1 MVRGVSAVD
10 RLENYARAVTA
21 PTAPIIESH
30 LSYRSNW
37 LRAAVLGANDGILS
51 TSSLLLGVAGSG
63 AGRNAVITAGAAGL
77 VAGALSMAAGEYVSV
92 SSQRDTENA
101 DVQLEGRELERDP
114 AGELRE
120 LTAIYETRGLPS
132 ELARQVA
139 EHLTAR
145 DPLAAHIRDELGL
158 EDDRRAR
165 PLQAAGSS
173 ALAFAS
179 GAIVPLLAAIIAGGS
194 LRSLAIVIVTLIAL
208 AVLGLAGA
216 RLGGANQ
223 ARATARVVIW
233 GAVAMAVT
241 YGIGALVGTAI

>member
-1 MVRGVSAVD
+1 MPLRI
-10 RLENYARAVTA
+10 
-21 PTAPIIESH
+21 APITETH

-63 AGRNAVITAGAAGL
+63 AVRTAVITAGAAGM
-77 VAGALSMAAGEYVSV
+77 VGGALSMAAGEYVSV

-101 DVQLEGRELERDP
+101 DVLLEQLELARDP

-120 LTAIYETRGLPS
+120 LTEIYQGRGLSP
-132 ELARQVA
+132 ELARQIA
-139 EHLTAR
+139 DALTAR
-145 DPLAAHIRDELGL
+145 DPLAAHVRDELGMA
-158 EDDRRAR
+158 DDRRAR

-179 GAIVPLLAAIIAGGS
+179 GAILPLLAAIVAGGS
-194 LRSLAIVIVTLIAL
+194 LRIPVIVIVTLIAL
-208 AVLGLAGA
+208 AALGLTGA

-223 ARATARVVIW
+223 ARATVRVTAW
-233 GAVAMAVT
+233 GAIAMALT
-241 YGIGALVGTAI
+241 YAIGALVGSAT

>member
-1 MVRGVSAVD
+1 M
-10 RLENYARAVTA
+10 
-21 PTAPIIESH
+21 PIPIAPIAETH

-63 AGRNAVITAGAAGL
+63 AGRTAVITAGAAGL
-77 VAGALSMAAGEYVSV
+77 VGGALSMAAGEYVSV

-101 DVQLEGRELERDP
+101 DVLLEQRELARDP
-114 AGELRE
+114 TGELRE
-120 LTAIYETRGLPS
+120 LTEIHQDRGLSP

-139 EHLTAR
+139 DALTAR
-145 DPLAAHIRDELGL
+145 DPLAAHVRDELGMA
-158 EDDRRAR
+158 DDRRAR

-179 GAIVPLLAAIIAGGS
+179 GAILPLLTAIIAAGS
-194 LRSLAIVIVTLIAL
+194 LRTAAIVIVTLIAL
-208 AVLGLAGA
+208 AALGLTGA

-223 ARATARVVIW
+223 ARATVRVTAW
-233 GAVAMAVT
+233 GAIAMAVT
-241 YGIGALVGTAI
+241 YAIGALVGTAT

>member
-1 MVRGVSAVD
+1 MPRPI
-10 RLENYARAVTA
+10 A
-21 PTAPIIESH
+21 PLTETH

-63 AGRNAVITAGAAGL
+63 AGRAAVITAGAAGL
-77 VAGALSMAAGEYVSV
+77 VGGALSMAAGEYVSV

-101 DVQLEGRELERDP
+101 DVLLEQRELARNP

-120 LTAIYETRGLPS
+120 LTEIYEDRGLSP
-132 ELARQVA
+132 ELARRVA
-139 EHLTAR
+139 DALTAR
-145 DPLAAHIRDELGL
+145 DQLAAHVRDELGMA
-158 EDDRRAR
+158 DDRRAR

-179 GAIVPLLAAIIAGGS
+179 GAILPLLAAIVASGS
-194 LRSLAIVIVTLIAL
+194 LRTPAIVIVALIAL
-208 AVLGLAGA
+208 AALGLTGA

-223 ARATARVVIW
+223 TRATVRVTAW
-233 GAVAMAVT
+233 GAIAMAVT
-241 YGIGALVGTAI
+241 YGIGALVGAAT

>member
-1 MVRGVSAVD
+1 VRA
-10 RLENYARAVTA
+10 LTA
-21 PTAPIIESH
+21 PKAETH
-30 LSYRSNW
+30 LSHRSNW

-51 TSSLLLGVAGSG
+51 TASLLLGVAGAG

-101 DVQLEGRELERDP
+101 DVQLEGRELSRNP
-114 AGELRE
+114 AGELLE
-120 LTAIYETRGLPS
+120 LTALYETRGLPS

-158 EDDRRAR
+158 EEDRRAR

-173 ALAFAS
+173 AVAFAS
-179 GAIVPLLAAIIAGGS
+179 GAVLPLLAAIIASGP
-194 LRSLAIVIVTLIAL
+194 LRATAIVIVALIAL
-208 AVLGLAGA
+208 ATLGLTGA
-216 RLGGANQ
+216 RLGGA
-223 ARATARVVIW
+223 APGRATARVTIW
-233 GAVAMAVT
+233 GAVAMAGT

>member
-1 MVRGVSAVD
+1 MPTRITP
-10 RLENYARAVTA
+10 VTE
-21 PTAPIIESH
+21 TH

-51 TSSLLLGVAGSG
+51 TSSLVLGVAGSG
-63 AGRNAVITAGAAGL
+63 AGRTAIIIAGAAGL
-77 VAGALSMAAGEYVSV
+77 VGGALSMAAGEYVSV

-101 DVQLEGRELERDP
+101 DVLLEQRELASDP

-120 LTAIYETRGLPS
+120 LTKIYEDRGLSP

-139 EHLTAR
+139 EALTAR
-145 DPLAAHIRDELGL
+145 DPLAAHVRDELGMA
-158 EDDRRAR
+158 DDRRAR

-179 GAIVPLLAAIIAGGS
+179 GAILPLLTTIIASGS
-194 LRSLAIVIVTLIAL
+194 LRTPAIVIVTLIAL
-208 AVLGLAGA
+208 AALGMTGA

-223 ARATARVVIW
+223 ARATVRVTAW

-241 YGIGALVGTAI
+241 YGIGALVGTFT

>member
-1 MVRGVSAVD
+1 MPIPI
-10 RLENYARAVTA
+10 A
-21 PTAPIIESH
+21 PFTETH

-63 AGRNAVITAGAAGL
+63 AGRTAVITAGAAGL
-77 VAGALSMAAGEYVSV
+77 VGGALSMAAGEYVSV

-101 DVQLEGRELERDP
+101 DVVLEQRELRRNP
-114 AGELRE
+114 VGELRE
-120 LTAIYETRGLPS
+120 LTEIYEDRGLSP

-139 EHLTAR
+139 DALTAR
-145 DPLAAHIRDELGL
+145 DPLAAHVRDELGMA
-158 EDDRRAR
+158 DDRRAR

-179 GAIVPLLAAIIAGGS
+179 GAILPLLAAIVASGS
-194 LRSLAIVIVTLIAL
+194 LRTPAIVIVTLIAL
-208 AVLGLAGA
+208 AALGLTGA

-223 ARATARVVIW
+223 ARATVRVTAW
-233 GAVAMAVT
+233 GAIAMAVT
-241 YGIGALVGTAI
+241 YGIGALVGTAT

>member
-1 MVRGVSAVD
+1 VV
-10 RLENYARAVTA
+10 VTA
-21 PTAPIIESH
+21 TAPLDEAH

-51 TSSLLLGVAGSG
+51 TSSLILGVAGSG
-63 AGRNAVITAGAAGL
+63 ASGNAVITAGAAGL

-101 DVQLEGRELERDP
+101 DVSLESLELEQNPD
-114 AGELRE
+114 GELRE
-120 LTAIYETRGLPS
+120 LAAIYEQRGLAPS
-132 ELARQVA
+132 LALQVA
-139 EHLTAR
+139 EALTTR
-145 DPLAAHIRDELGL
+145 DALAAHVRDELGL

-179 GAIVPLLAAIIAGGS
+179 GAILPLLAAVVISGS
-194 LRSLAIVIVTLIAL
+194 LRALVVVVVTLIAL
-208 AVLGLAGA
+208 AALGLTGA
-216 RLGGANQ
+216 RLGGADQ
-223 ARATARVVIW
+223 VRATARVTVW

-241 YGIGALVGTAI
+241 YGIGAVVGSAV

>member
-1 MVRGVSAVD
+1 M
-10 RLENYARAVTA
+10 
-21 PTAPIIESH
+21 PIPIALTTETH

-63 AGRNAVITAGAAGL
+63 AGRTAVITAGAAGL
-77 VAGALSMAAGEYVSV
+77 VGGALSMAAGEYVSV

-101 DVQLEGRELERDP
+101 DVLLEQRELARDP

-120 LTAIYETRGLPS
+120 LTAIYEDRGLSP

-139 EHLTAR
+139 DALTAR
-145 DPLAAHIRDELGL
+145 DPLAAHVRDELGMA
-158 EDDRRAR
+158 DDRRAR

-179 GAIVPLLAAIIAGGS
+179 GAILPLLAAIIAGGS
-194 LRSLAIVIVTLIAL
+194 IRTLAIVIVTLIAL
-208 AVLGLAGA
+208 AALGRTGA
-216 RLGGANQ
+216 RL
-223 ARATARVVIW
+223 
-233 GAVAMAVT
+233 
-241 YGIGALVGTAI
+241 VGLR